1 MTMIEQVA
9 RVLQSRMEDA
19 FVHGVPDD
27 LSFVANDLA
36 SAAIAAMREPS
47 DTMVEAAFYVDN
59 GWGGYTGASEAR
71 NCWQAMICSAL
82 SE

>member
-1 MTMIEQVA
+1 MTMIDRVA
-9 RVLQSRMEDA
+9 RVLQSHMEAA

-27 LSFVANDLA
+27 LSFVAVDLA

-47 DTMVEAAFYVDN
+47 DTMVEAADFVDN
-59 GWGGYTGASEAR
+59 GWGGYIGATEAR